1 MVDNWLLNQKNK
13 VINCIIL
20 DLILKSEPG
29 IFDLLIGYPS
39 RDKFMAS
46 DPI

>member
-1 MVDNWLLNQKNK
+1 MMDNWLLNQKNK
-13 VINCIIL
+13 VVYWIIL
-20 DLILKSEPG
+20 DLILNSEPG